1 MHLNARKDNK
11 MRLEITTAGKGGAII
26 AIEPK
31 KIKEFTSH
39 LRAYGVLSV
48 KEAPQGLINMAYDLF
63 YINKNLRK
71 QVRELTEQGY
81 NDENKQTQSND
92 IATND

>member
-1 MHLNARKDNK
+1 MKVS
-11 MRLEITTAGKGGAII
+11 ITTAGKGGAII
-26 AIEPK
+26 AIEPQ

-39 LRAYGVLSV
+39 LRAYGVSSV

-71 QVRELTEQGY
+71 QARELTEQGY
-81 NDENKQTQSND
+81 DDESNS
-92 IATND
+92 NV

>member
-1 MHLNARKDNK
+1 MKLQ
-11 MRLEITTAGKGGAII
+11 ITTAGKGGAII

-39 LRAYGVLSV
+39 LRTYGVSSV
-48 KEAPQGLINMAYDLF
+48 KEA
-63 YINKNLRK
+63 

-81 NDENKQTQSND
+81 NDECNSNV
-92 IATND
+92 

>member
-1 MHLNARKDNK
+1 MHLNARKVNK
-11 MRLEITTAGKGGAII
+11 MKLQITTAGKGGAII
-26 AIEPK
+26 AIEPQ

-39 LRAYGVLSV
+39 LRAYGVSSV

-81 NDENKQTQSND
+81 NNENKQTQSNN
-92 IATND
+92 IKANS

>member
-1 MHLNARKDNK
+1 MKLQ
-11 MRLEITTAGKGGAII
+11 ITTAGKGGAII

-39 LRAYGVLSV
+39 LRAYGVSSV

-81 NDENKQTQSND
+81 NNENKQTQSND
-92 IATND
+92 ITTND

>member
-1 MHLNARKDNK
+1 MKIS
-11 MRLEITTAGKGGAII
+11 ITTAGKGGAII

-39 LRAYGVLSV
+39 LRAYGVSSV

-71 QVRELTEQGY
+71 QIRELTEQGY

-92 IATND
+92 ITTND

>member
-1 MHLNARKDNK
+1 MKIS
-11 MRLEITTAGKGGAII
+11 ITTSGKGGAII

-39 LRAYGVLSV
+39 LRAYGVSSV

-92 IATND
+92 FKTND

>member
-1 MHLNARKDNK
+1 MKIN
-11 MRLEITTAGKGGAII
+11 ITTEGKGGAII
-26 AIEPK
+26 ATEPQ

-71 QVRELTEQGY
+71 QVRELTEAGAR
-81 NDENKQTQSND
+81 DENNQ
-92 IATND
+92 A

>member
-1 MHLNARKDNK
+1 MKIS
-11 MRLEITTAGKGGAII
+11 ITTAGKGGAII
-26 AIEPK
+26 AIEPQ

-39 LRAYGVLSV
+39 LRAYGVSSV

-81 NDENKQTQSND
+81 DDENKQTQSND

>member
-1 MHLNARKDNK
+1 MKIS
-11 MRLEITTAGKGGAII
+11 ITTKGKGGAII
-26 AIEPK
+26 AIEPQ

-39 LRAYGVLSV
+39 LRNYGVLSM

-81 NDENKQTQSND
+81 DNESNS
-92 IATND
+92 NF

>member
-1 MHLNARKDNK
+1 MKLQ
-11 MRLEITTAGKGGAII
+11 ITTSGKGGAII
-26 AIEPK
+26 AIELK

-39 LRAYGVLSV
+39 LRAYGVSSV

-71 QVRELTEQGY
+71 QVRELTEQGC
-81 NDENKQTQSND
+81 NDECKQAQNND
-92 IATND
+92 IKANS

>member
-1 MHLNARKDNK
+1 MKIN
-11 MRLEITTAGKGGAII
+11 ITTSGKGGAII

-39 LRAYGVLSV
+39 LRTYGVSSV

-81 NDENKQTQSND
+81 DNESNSS
-92 IATND
+92 I

>member
-1 MHLNARKDNK
+1 MHLNARKVNK
-11 MRLEITTAGKGGAII
+11 MKLQITTAGKGGAII
-26 AIEPK
+26 TIEPK
-31 KIKEFTSH
+31 KLKEFTSH
-39 LRAYGVLSV
+39 LRTYGVSSV

-81 NDENKQTQSND
+81 NDEYKQAQNND
-92 IATND
+92 IKANS

>member
-1 MHLNARKDNK
+1 MKIS
-11 MRLEITTAGKGGAII
+11 ITTKGKGGAII
-26 AIEPK
+26 AIEPQ

-39 LRAYGVLSV
+39 LRDYGVLSV

-81 NDENKQTQSND
+81 NDEDNSNV
-92 IATND
+92 

>member
-1 MHLNARKDNK
+1 MKISIK
-11 MRLEITTAGKGGAII
+11 TKGKGGAII
-26 AIEPK
+26 AIEPQ

-39 LRAYGVLSV
+39 LRNYGVLSM

-81 NDENKQTQSND
+81 DNESNS
-92 IATND
+92 NF

>member
-1 MHLNARKDNK
+1 

-39 LRAYGVLSV
+39 LRAYGVSSV
-48 KEAPQGLINMAYDLF
+48 KEAPQWLINMAYDLF

-71 QVRELTEQGY
+71 QVRELIEQGY
-81 NDENKQTQSND
+81 NNENKQTQSND
-92 IATND
+92 ITTND

>member
-1 MHLNARKDNK
+1 MHLNARKVNK
-11 MRLEITTAGKGGAII
+11 MKFQITTAGKGGAII

-31 KIKEFTSH
+31 KLKEFTSH
-39 LRAYGVLSV
+39 LRAYGVSSV

-81 NDENKQTQSND
+81 NDENKQTQSNN
-92 IATND
+92 ITTND

>member
-1 MHLNARKDNK
+1 MHFNARKDNK

-39 LRAYGVLSV
+39 LRAYGVSSV

-81 NDENKQTQSND
+81 NDERNSNV
-92 IATND
+92 

>member
-1 MHLNARKDNK
+1 MKIS
-11 MRLEITTAGKGGAII
+11 ITTAGKGGAII

-39 LRAYGVLSV
+39 LRAYGVSSV

-63 YINKNLRK
+63 YINKNIRK

-81 NDENKQTQSND
+81 YDENKQTQSND

>member
-1 MHLNARKDNK
+1 MKLQ
-11 MRLEITTAGKGGAII
+11 ITTAGKGGAII

-31 KIKEFTSH
+31 QIKEFTSH
-39 LRAYGVLSV
+39 LRAYGVSSV

-81 NDENKQTQSND
+81 NNENKQTQSNN
-92 IATND
+92 IKANS